1 MTLIKGGRLLHQFI
15 VDVYTTIEED
25 RLRWAR
31 NNQDILRAELYSNVL
46 DAVSKGETDA
56 NVIGQRFILP
66 PSFTGGPRY
75 LVEKYHDA
83 MAICREFG
91 NPDLFIT
98 MTANPNWSEIKE
110 HIGKYGG
117 DSPNDRPDIE
127 CRVFKMKLDQ
137 LLKDFKAGTF
147 FKPYKA
153 ALHRIEFQKRGLPH
167 PHILLWLGNSTR
179 TPSAEE
185 VDEIIL
191 AELSNKEEDP
201 PAYDLVMKHMIQGPC
216 GLFNPK
222 SPCMENNMCTKKY
235 PRPYNDNTSI
245 DKSGYVLYRRRRNDD
260 ACTLKARA
268 VLDNT
273 FVVPHNIK
281 LLKKYEAHINV
292 EWCNRTSAVKYL
304 FKYITKGVDRA
315 TAVIEKGNTTTT
327 SDATGSGGSKEKVV
341 RQRNEIQDYIEARY
355 LSACES
361 MWRTFAFHI
370 HKRKPSVEKL
380 IIHLEDEHNITVKST
395 DNLGRVIHKP
405 GIEKTMF
412 TEWIV
417 LCRRSEFA
425 RTLTYVQIPEYF
437 VWNNSAK
444 VWTKR
449 KKGKTIGRVVTVH
462 PSAGDR
468 YYLRVLINKI
478 KGPRSYDELKTYNDV
493 KYPDFK
499 SSMSEG
505 ARMASPYQLRDMF
518 VTFLNNCFVAS
529 PKGLW
534 EHSWKSLSEDILHKR
549 QRILGHANLEL
560 DDKTLEQ
567 YTLIEVEKLMRMH
580 DRSLNDI
587 KDMPKINLVL
597 LKELGNRGTG
607 KTYLYQTIISG
618 LRSRKQIVLPVASSG
633 IAALLLPNGRTS
645 HSRFN
650 ILLKLDEDK
659 FCNIKPGTMLA
670 ELIEETDLIIWDEAP
685 MTDKHAF
692 EALDKTLKNIM
703 SMKNPPAKNQPFG
716 GKTVMLGGDF
726 RQILPVIPQGSRADT
741 VLASIS
747 HSYLWN
753 SCHKFSL
760 KTNMRVNQDEKEFS
774 EWLLKVGEGRL
785 ESGQEYE
792 DDGVVDAAYGQINR
806 PMNSK
811 TSYTDKAILTPR
823 NGTVDE
829 INAYTISRTDGVS
842 RDYFS
847 SDSFELSDTTSD
859 QNDTLYA
866 VEYLNSLEFSGL
878 PSHKLTLKVGAP
890 VMLLRN
896 INQKKGLC
904 NGTRMILTHVGDRV
918 LKAEIITGSHIG
930 KEVLIPRIVLLY
942 DETKL
947 PFTLRQRQF
956 PIRLCYAMTIN
967 KSQGQSLKE
976 VILYLPK
983 LVFSHGQ
990 LYVALSRV
998 TSKAGLTIIKTE
1010 DSHQLKVK
1018 NIVYKEIFKGLPPD
1032 KRFGRCYLPHII
1044 NPPLSPLRNDLQT
1057 VVPLLIST
1065 LHMSRLERMINFIVT
1080 VTTRAVVRFL
1090 IEPRVVVYL
1099 SLWDDVASMFRGLIS
1114 SGDRT
1119 QTVMVVTTVNPKI
1132 FGGNLYLNSTPS
1144 TKFYFD
1150 PALQASQTLE
1160 AEFICKAWVVDVLQ
1174 QNGWYFVS
1182 CTGCSR
1188 KLDKDGTSL
1197 RCIRC
1202 VNPNATGAIKYRVE
1216 LLVDDGNDNAT
1227 FVVFDREMLKLTKQD
1242 AAGLNLDEIRVTPFN
1257 FSPSHRTFTV
1267 SAIINTI
1274 GPETFKTNAAEF
1286 VPVEGGEASATGSN
1300 MTGGEEKEPNPSDA
1314 GGKGSSRKRPREHQ
1328 TEITFSSVIR
1338 ATVHDTCT
1346 SFNAIKT
1353 FPKR

>member
-1 MTLIKGGRLLHQFI
+1 MGQTSAEGNLDDSTLALLIEMIDEHNCLAKIFRRARDHYENVGSEFAIRLLPDKGKGKEYNLPSTSEKIRDDHPLYMSLQYPLLFPYGEYGFHPEIPLLLETGTSRTRQFLTIRQYYASQIQTRPNQGMTLIKGGRLLHQFI

-25 RLRWAR
+25 RL
-31 NNQDILRAELYSNVL
+31 
-46 DAVSKGETDA
+46 SKGDTDA
-56 NVIGQRFILP
+56 KIIGQRFILP
-66 PSFTGGPRY
+66 PSFTGGARY

-83 MAICREFG
+83 MAICREYG

-110 HIGKYGG
+110 HLGKYGG

-137 LLKDFKAGTF
+137 LLKDFKVGTF
-147 FKPYKA
+147 FKPYTA
-153 ALHRIEFQKRGLPH
+153 ALHQIEFQKRGLPH
-167 PHILLWLGNSTR
+167 AHILLWIGNSTR

-185 VDEIIL
+185 VDKIIS
-191 AELSNKEEDP
+191 AELPNKEEDP
-201 PAYDLVMKHMIQGPC
+201 VAYSLVTKHMIHGPC
-216 GLFNPK
+216 GLLDPK
-222 SPCMENNMCTKKY
+222 SPCMENNVCTKKY
-235 PRPYNDNTSI
+235 PRPYNNNTSI

-260 ACTLKARA
+260 ASTVKAGA

-304 FKYITKGVDRA
+304 FKYITKGVDRE
-315 TAVIEKGNTTTT
+315 TTVIENGNTSAT

-370 HKRKPSVEKL
+370 HKRKSSVEKL
-380 IIHLEDEHNITVKST
+380 IIHLEGEHNITITVKST
-395 DNLGRVIHKP
+395 DNLGRVIRKP

-412 TEWIV
+412 TEWMV
-417 LCRRSEFA
+417 LCRRSAFA
-425 RTLTYVQIPEYF
+425 QTLTYVQIPEYF

-444 VWTKR
+444 VWTER
-449 KKGKTIGRVVTVH
+449 KKGKTIGRVVAVH

-468 YYLRVLINKI
+468 YYLRILINKI

-499 SSMSEG
+499 SVCQARGYLDNDVEWLESMSEG
-505 ARMASPYQLRDMF
+505 ARTATPYQLRDLF

-529 PKGLW
+529 HKGLW
-534 EHSWKSLSEDILHKR
+534 EHSWKSMSEDILHKR

-567 YTLIEVEKLMRMH
+567 YTLIEVEKLMHMQ

-587 KDMPKINLVL
+587 KDMPKINPVL
-597 LKELGNRGTG
+597 LKELGNSLWNQEMDYDVAEETLRHDKQYNLLNAEQCAIYESVLESVDKKEGKLFFVYGAGGTG
-607 KTYLYQTIISG
+607 KTFLYQTIISR
-618 LRSRKQIVLPVASSG
+618 LRSRKQIVLPVASWGNSR
-633 IAALLLPNGRTS
+633 IATAKRRTA
-645 HSRFN
+645 HSCFN
-650 ILLKLDEDK
+650 IPLKLDEDK
-659 FCNIKPGTMLA
+659 LCNIKPGTMLA

-685 MTDKHAF
+685 MTHKHAF
-692 EALDKTLKNIM
+692 EALDKTLKDIM
-703 SMKNPPAKNQPFG
+703 SMKNPPAKNHPFG

-753 SCHKFSL
+753 SCQKFSL

-774 EWLLKVGEGRL
+774 EWLLKVGEGHL
-785 ESGQEYE
+785 ETGQEYE
-792 DDGVVDAAYGQINR
+792 DDGYHDQFIDIDESLICQGFVDPLEGVVDAAYGEINK
-806 PMNSK
+806 PMDSQ

-823 NGTVDE
+823 NETVDE
-829 INAYTISRTDGVS
+829 INAYTISRTDEVS

-847 SDSFELSDTTSD
+847 LDSFELSNTTSD
-859 QNDTLYA
+859 QNDTLYS

-878 PSHKLTLKVGAP
+878 PSHKLTLKVGDP

-918 LKAEIITGSHIG
+918 LKAKIITGSHIG
-930 KEVLIPRIVLLY
+930 EEVLIPRIVLLY

-947 PFTLRQRQF
+947 QFTLRRRQF

-983 LVFSHGQ
+983 PVFSHGQ

-998 TSKAGLTIIKTE
+998 TSKAGLKIIKTE
-1010 DSHQLKVK
+1010 DSQHLKVK
-1018 NIVYKEIFKGLPPD
+1018 NIVYKEIFKGLPPA
-1032 KRFGRCYLPHII
+1032 KGHLFLM
-1044 NPPLSPLRNDLQT
+1044 NLN
-1057 VVPLLIST
+1057 
-1065 LHMSRLERMINFIVT
+1065 NF
-1080 VTTRAVVRFL
+1080 
-1090 IEPRVVVYL
+1090 
-1099 SLWDDVASMFRGLIS
+1099 
-1114 SGDRT
+1114 
-1119 QTVMVVTTVNPKI
+1119 
-1132 FGGNLYLNSTPS
+1132 
-1144 TKFYFD
+1144 
-1150 PALQASQTLE
+1150 
-1160 AEFICKAWVVDVLQ
+1160 
-1174 QNGWYFVS
+1174 
-1182 CTGCSR
+1182 
-1188 KLDKDGTSL
+1188 
-1197 RCIRC
+1197 
-1202 VNPNATGAIKYRVE
+1202 
-1216 LLVDDGNDNAT
+1216 
-1227 FVVFDREMLKLTKQD
+1227 
-1242 AAGLNLDEIRVTPFN
+1242 
-1257 FSPSHRTFTV
+1257 
-1267 SAIINTI
+1267 
-1274 GPETFKTNAAEF
+1274 
-1286 VPVEGGEASATGSN
+1286 
-1300 MTGGEEKEPNPSDA
+1300 
-1314 GGKGSSRKRPREHQ
+1314 
-1328 TEITFSSVIR
+1328 
-1338 ATVHDTCT
+1338 
-1346 SFNAIKT
+1346 
-1353 FPKR
+1353 